1 MRSGVQKDTVKAAE
15 MVLNLMQ
22 LQFLQFHNLFL
33 IQVYALFITVEGL
46 GMFAKKKCY
55 LTVNQILN

>member
-1 MRSGVQKDTVKAAE
+1 MHSGVQKDTVKAAE

-33 IQVYALFITVEGL
+33 IQVYALFITVEEL
-46 GMFAKKKCY
+46 GMFAKKN
-55 LTVNQILN
+55 VI